1 MSTETPETVATYKLG
16 GKTYEIDHHGITF
29 PDTQWGLFGV
39 WTGGSEVAE
48 FSTGEIVHSGEL
60 PDTKELIRLAREAVA
75 LNEAAGV
82 VGS

>member
-1 MSTETPETVATYKLG
+1 MNNESETIATYKLG

-48 FSTGEIVHSGEL
+48 FATGELLDHTEL
-60 PDTKELIRLAREAVA
+60 PDTEELIRLAREAVA
-75 LNEAAGV
+75 LNEAHDV
-82 VGS
+82 VES